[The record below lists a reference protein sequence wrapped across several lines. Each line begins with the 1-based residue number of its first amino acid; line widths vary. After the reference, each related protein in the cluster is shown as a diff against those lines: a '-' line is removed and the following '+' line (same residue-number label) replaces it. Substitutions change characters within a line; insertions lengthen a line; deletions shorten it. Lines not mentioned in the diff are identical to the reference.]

1 MPSPQKF
8 HDEIDIL
15 RKYAPLRISNVLRN
29 TPQGYYTSFRSEKGD
44 QPSWFAQEWGGS
56 WENETF
62 SAEIGKVL
70 GKLVPIGHPGS

>member
-1 MPSPQKF
+1 MMPSPQKF

-44 QPSWFAQEWGGS
+44 QPSWFVQE
-56 WENETF
+56 
-62 SAEIGKVL
+62 
-70 GKLVPIGHPGS
+70 